1 MTLYENVFIVRQDV
15 SAQQVEDLTTRFTGL
30 IADGGG
36 TVTKNE
42 YWGLRTLAYKIN
54 KNRKGHYVLLNI
66 DAPSDAV
73 KEMERNMNLNE
84 DVMRFMTIRVE
95 EVDEGP
101 SVMMRSRAA
110 REERERDRV
119 RGRGDRPPA
128 RKDFGQDKGK
138 AAGKDTAAKTEG
150 AAADKD
156 TAAKTEGTA
165 KADNAAKA
173 EGAAADKDTAAKTE
187 GTTKADNA
195 AKAEGTAGAED
206 ASDGAKQPVSAE
218 GGDK

>member
-42 YWGLRTLAYKIN
+42 YWGLRTLAYKIK

-84 DVMRFMTIRVE
+84 DVMRFMTIRVD

-110 REERERDRV
+110 REERERDRT
-119 RGRGDRPPA
+119 RGRSDRPRERKEGTEEKPA
-128 RKDFGQDKGK
+128 SKHDESK
-138 AAGKDTAAKTEG
+138 AADATVAKDAEKAEVKSEAADAAVAKDAGKTEVKAEAADAAPDAAKQSE
-150 AAADKD
+150 
-156 TAAKTEGTA
+156 
-165 KADNAAKA
+165 
-173 EGAAADKDTAAKTE
+173 
-187 GTTKADNA
+187 
-195 AKAEGTAGAED
+195 
-206 ASDGAKQPVSAE
+206 SAE
-218 GGDK
+218 SAEPAESAKGDDK

>member
-42 YWGLRTLAYKIN
+42 YWGLRTLAYKIK

-119 RGRGDRPPA
+119 RGRGDRPRE
-128 RKDFGQDKGK
+128 RKDFGESK
-138 AAGKDTAAKTEG
+138 
-150 AAADKD
+150 AADKD
-156 TAAKTEGTA
+156 KEA
-165 KADNAAKA
+165 KAEDKAADKDKEAKA
-173 EGAAADKDTAAKTE
+173 EGAA
-187 GTTKADNA
+187 KAD
-195 AKAEGTAGAED
+195 G
-206 ASDGAKQPVSAE
+206 ASDGAKQPEPAE

>member
-42 YWGLRTLAYKIN
+42 YWGLRTLAYKIK

-73 KEMERNMNLNE
+73 KEMERNMNLND

-128 RKDFGQDKGK
+128 RKDFGEDK
-138 AAGKDTAAKTEG
+138 
-150 AAADKD
+150 AADKD
-156 TAAKTEGTA
+156 KE
-165 KADNAAKA
+165 AKA
-173 EGAAADKDTAAKTE
+173 EGAAADKDKEAKAEDKAADK
-187 GTTKADNA
+187 DNE
-195 AKAEGTAGAED
+195 AKAEGAAK
-206 ASDGAKQPVSAE
+206 ADGAKQPEPAE

>member
-1 MTLYENVFIVRQDV
+1 MTLYENVFIVRQDI
-15 SAQQVEDLTTRFTGL
+15 SAQQVEDLTARFTGL

-138 AAGKDTAAKTEG
+138 DKAAGKDNAAKTEG

-156 TAAKTEGTA
+156 KE
-165 KADNAAKA
+165 
-173 EGAAADKDTAAKTE
+173 
-187 GTTKADNA
+187 
-195 AKAEGTAGAED
+195 AKAEGTAEADG